1 MHRDPTAQG
10 AAGARLSSASVN
22 TPTGALE
29 QSHPGS
35 IPDRQALRSCWHP
48 VCFADALA
56 DQPERVTLLDEA
68 VVLWRDS
75 DGVPRAMND
84 VCIHR
89 GTALS
94 LGRVVDGQLIC
105 PYHGWRYGPDGRCK
119 AIPQLADPTRV
130 PGKARVAAYRCQ
142 VRYGLVWV
150 ALEEPRWPLP
160 DVPELE
166 APGAWQCVP
175 CGPYRWR
182 SDASRQVENF
192 TDFGHFPWVH
202 PGLLGDPER
211 PVVPK
216 HTVET
221 DGYLLRYEIVRPEAP
236 NSEEFPVFANQEATA
251 PERRSRYELQL
262 PYTIVL
268 RLGWGG
274 ERGMVYFFASQ
285 PVSEEACAGYLVI
298 ARNYDRDQPASVLQ
312 SFEDTIFEQ
321 DRRMVESQ
329 RPEKV
334 PFDLAD
340 EMHLK
345 FDAVAVAYR
354 RAMRQQGLAGAR

>member
-1 MHRDPTAQG
+1 MPPRVMVDSPPTAF
-10 AAGARLSSASVN
+10 
-22 TPTGALE
+22 
-29 QSHPGS
+29 
-35 IPDRQALRSCWHP
+35 PDSQALRRCWHP
-48 VCFADALA
+48 VAYADAVA
-56 DQPERVTLLDEA
+56 GEPVRVTLLNEPL
-68 VVLWRDS
+68 VLWRDS
-75 DGVPRAMND
+75 RGTPHALTDL
-84 VCIHR
+84 CIHR

-94 LGRVVDGQLIC
+94 LGRVIDDQLMC
-105 PYHGWRYGPDGRCK
+105 PYHGWRYAADGRCK
-119 AIPQLADPTRV
+119 WIPQLADPTRV
-130 PGKARVAAYRCQ
+130 PGKARVAAYQCQ
-142 VRYGLVWV
+142 SRYGILWV

-160 DVPELE
+160 EVPELE
-166 APGAWQCVP
+166 SPEEWQVVP
-175 CGPYRWR
+175 CGPFSWEA
-182 SDASRQVENF
+182 DASRQVENF

-221 DGYLLRYEIVRPEAP
+221 DGHILRYDIVRPEAP
-236 NSEEFPVFANQEATA
+236 NSDEFPIFANQRTTA
-251 PERRSRYELQL
+251 PERRSRYQLHL

-285 PVSEEACAGYLVI
+285 PAGDEACTGYLLI
-298 ARNYDRDQPASVLQ
+298 GRNYDRDKPVKLLQ
-312 SFEDTIFEQ
+312 DFEDTIFEQ

-329 RPEKV
+329 RPDKV
-334 PFDLAD
+334 PFDLAA

-354 RAMRQQGLAGAR
+354 RAMRKQGLATTSPR

>member
-1 MHRDPTAQG
+1 MSVRRTVGDP
-10 AAGARLSSASVN
+10 
-22 TPTGALE
+22 
-29 QSHPGS
+29 PGS
-35 IPDRQALRSCWHP
+35 IPDPQALRDCWHP
-48 VCFADALA
+48 VTHTDALA
-56 DQPERVTLLDEA
+56 DQPLRVTLLGEP

-75 DGVPRAMND
+75 GGEPNALND

-94 LGRVVDGQLIC
+94 LGRVIDDQLMC
-105 PYHGWRYGPDGRCK
+105 PYHGWRYGSDGRCK
-119 AIPQLADPTRV
+119 AIPQLADPGRV

-142 VRYGLVWV
+142 SRYGIVWV
-150 ALEEPRWPLP
+150 ALGEPRWPLP
-160 DVPELE
+160 EVPELE
-166 APGAWQCVP
+166 TPEEWQVVA
-175 CGPYRWR
+175 CGPYAWK

-202 PGLLGDPER
+202 PGLLGDPAR
-211 PVVPK
+211 PVVPL

-221 DGYLLRYEIVRPEAP
+221 DGHILRYEIVRPEAP
-236 NSEEFPVFANQEATA
+236 NSEEFPVFANEQAGS
-251 PERRSRYELQL
+251 PERRSRYQLHL

-285 PVSEEACAGYLVI
+285 PVGDEACAGYLMI
-298 ARNYDRDQPASVLQ
+298 GRNYDRDQPVKVLQ
-312 SFEDTIFEQ
+312 DFEDTIFEQ

-329 RPEKV
+329 RPWKV

-354 RAMRQQGLAGAR
+354 RAMRSHGLATSVPS